1 MRKKEIN
8 KLRDEYIKLRAGVKA
23 ANLVEDGV
31 EAKLVIQDGLVK
43 VNNEVDIRRGRKL
56 YDGDVVSF
64 DGHERGLKNKSMYI
78 ESLELKISETMR
90 NCLLFWTRG
99 RISFMEIMLRGRQ
112 MCSRLFIFAEPQN
125 LTGEV
130 RIKR

>member
-1 MRKKEIN
+1 MEII
-8 KLRDEYIKLRAGVKA
+8 KLRDEYIKLGRAWKA

-64 DGHERGLKNKSMYI
+64 DGQELRI
-78 ESLELKISETMR
+78 EK
-90 NCLLFWTRG
+90 
-99 RISFMEIMLRGRQ
+99 
-112 MCSRLFIFAEPQN
+112 
-125 LTGEV
+125 
-130 RIKR
+130 